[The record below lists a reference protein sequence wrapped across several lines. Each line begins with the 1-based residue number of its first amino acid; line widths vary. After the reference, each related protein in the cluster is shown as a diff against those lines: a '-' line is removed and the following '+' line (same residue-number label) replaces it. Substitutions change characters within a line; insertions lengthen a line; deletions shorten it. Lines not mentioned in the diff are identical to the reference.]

1 MSFIIRPAEPE
12 DRDALARCIAEGFER
27 DFSILC
33 KDIGKTARALAGGI
47 QTQRFF
53 VAEQA
58 ESSAGRPPALWGAAA
73 VSDCRGRA
81 VKTDRAAYLKHF
93 GPLRGR
99 LALLALK
106 PEFEPPLDYPPSVG
120 YLEFVAVGRQFRR
133 RGVAT
138 ALLQK
143 IVTSGL
149 YADYILDVT
158 DINAAAIQCY
168 EKAGFREFQRVPEK
182 HRKQKGFSA
191 KIYMKYVGA

>member
-1 MSFIIRPAEPE
+1 M
-12 DRDALARCIAEGFER
+12 
-27 DFSILC
+27 
-33 KDIGKTARALAGGI
+33 
-47 QTQRFF
+47 
-53 VAEQA
+53 
-58 ESSAGRPPALWGAAA
+58 
-73 VSDCRGRA
+73 
-81 VKTDRAAYLKHF
+81 
-93 GPLRGR
+93 
-99 LALLALK
+99 
-106 PEFEPPLDYPPSVG
+106 
-120 YLEFVAVGRQFRR
+120 GRQFRR